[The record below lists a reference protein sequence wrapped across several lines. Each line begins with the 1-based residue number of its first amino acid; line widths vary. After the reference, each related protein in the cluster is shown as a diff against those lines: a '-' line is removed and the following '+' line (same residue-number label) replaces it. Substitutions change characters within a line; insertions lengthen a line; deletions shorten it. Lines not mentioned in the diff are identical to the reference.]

1 MNAQEKER
9 NQNPDVANVA
19 IGAIVIA
26 VVVGYFLLWPPLER
40 FLYSIGE
47 GAVTRQEV
55 PSATAAELAQS
66 ERRSELLRLLSEGD
80 RLVKEAEVLQKT
92 AARIPLDGAHEVE
105 IREITR
111 LLSKNTAELE
121 QVTKQIEQL
130 SR

>member
-55 PSATAAELAQS
+55 PSATTAELAQS
-66 ERRSELLRLLSEGD
+66 ERRSELLRLRSEGA
-80 RLVKEAEVLQKT
+80 RLVKEAEVLRKT

>member
-1 MNAQEKER
+1 MN
-9 NQNPDVANVA
+9 VG

-26 VVVGYFLLWPPLER
+26 IVLGYCFVWPPLER
-40 FLYSIGE
+40 LLYSIGE

-66 ERRSELLRLLSEGD
+66 ERRSELQRLRSEGD

-92 AARIPLDGAHEVE
+92 AAWIALDGARKGEM
-105 IREITR
+105 REITR

-121 QVTKQIEQL
+121 HVTRQIEQL

>member
-26 VVVGYFLLWPPLER
+26 VVVGHFLLWPPLER
-40 FLYSIGE
+40 LLYSIGE

-66 ERRSELLRLLSEGD
+66 ERRSEFLRLRSEGA

-92 AARIPLDGAHEVE
+92 AAWIALDGAHKGEM
-105 IREITR
+105 REITR
-111 LLSKNTAELE
+111 LLNKNTAELE